1 LWVLGSKFRLFAEL
15 WLFYHHL
22 PLSAEYTIYK
32 TAHIL
37 KPRSTSTMLDFTEQ
51 GRKQTQSMYET
62 LELEHQGNIA
72 RLWLNRPDKLNPL
85 SLQTLEEL
93 TNAAAELNRDKSLKV
108 VIVGGR
114 GRCFSAGADLAGFP
128 QPGDADARD
137 AADAGRRMADAIE
150 QIRAVTI
157 ARVQGWCIGGGLV
170 LAAACDLRVAATDAR
185 FSIPEIDLG
194 IPLAWGGIPRLV
206 REIGPALT
214 KELVM
219 TCRPF
224 DAAEA
229 LNAGFLNK
237 TAEPDALDDVV
248 DALTQAIAQRPSF
261 AVQATKR
268 HVDAVTAN
276 QVGLSRSWS
285 DADSL
290 LSGLMDPE
298 CQESRERYINA
309 RQRK

>member
-1 LWVLGSKFRLFAEL
+1 M
-15 WLFYHHL
+15 
-22 PLSAEYTIYK
+22 YK
-32 TAHIL
+32 TLEIE
-37 KPRSTSTMLDFTEQ
+37 RQ
-51 GRKQTQSMYET
+51 G
-62 LELEHQGNIA
+62 GIA
-72 RLWLNRPDKLNPL
+72 RLWLNRPKKLNPL

-93 TNAAAELNRDKSLKV
+93 TQAAAELNQDKSLKV
-108 VIVGGR
+108 VVVSGR

-128 QPGDADARD
+128 QPGDPEARD

-150 QIRAVTI
+150 QIRAITI
-157 ARVQGWCIGGGLV
+157 ARIQGWCVGGGLV
-170 LAAACDLRVAATDAR
+170 LAAACDLRVAASDAR

-224 DAAEA
+224 DAQEA
-229 LNAGFLNK
+229 LRAGFLNN
-237 TAEPDALDDVV
+237 TAEPDDLDAAV
-248 DALTQAIAQRPSF
+248 DALAQAIAQRPSF

-290 LSGLMDPE
+290 LSGLLDPE
-298 CQESRERYINA
+298 CQEARKRYIQERA
-309 RQRK
+309 KK

>member
-1 LWVLGSKFRLFAEL
+1 
-15 WLFYHHL
+15 
-22 PLSAEYTIYK
+22 
-32 TAHIL
+32 
-37 KPRSTSTMLDFTEQ
+37 
-51 GRKQTQSMYET
+51 MYQT
-62 LELEHQGNIA
+62 LEVERQGSIA

-85 SLQTLEEL
+85 SLLTLEEL
-93 TNAAAELNRDKSLKV
+93 IAAAAELNKDSALKV

-114 GRCFSAGADLAGFP
+114 GRCFSAGADLGGFP
-128 QPGDADARD
+128 KPEEAGARD
-137 AADAGRRMADAIE
+137 AADTGRRMADALESIN
-150 QIRAVTI
+150 AVTI
-157 ARVQGWCIGGGLV
+157 ARIQGWCVGGGLV
-170 LAAACDLRVAATDAR
+170 LAAACDLRVASADAR

-229 LNAGFLNK
+229 LSAGFLNRSV
-237 TAEPDALDDVV
+237 APEELDKAV
-248 DALTQAIAQRPSF
+248 DDLAAAINSRPAF
-261 AVQATKR
+261 PVQATKR

-276 QVGLSRSWS
+276 QVGLGRSWS

-290 LSGLMDPE
+290 LAGLMDPE
-298 CQESRERYINA
+298 CQEARERYVKD
-309 RQRK
+309 RQKS